1 MAATV
6 LTFMQKLFPDGNIP
20 SENDILDKIRKGNY
34 TVRDSLIYKLYQE
47 GVQFGAEDKFSD
59 PDAVKTLETKFGTG
73 TGGPKVF
80 SIATTLEKVDALD
93 KPYFEFFGVS
103 PADTETKTGTE
114 GIRKTH
120 QNLDNL
126 TALAYSEAGKEMPR
140 PPITTGYKKTGK
152 TKTAKTRAEIGRYP
166 PIKTIWESTTKAASK
181 MPKNI
186 STAYTF
192 HNTNPM
198 RIEDLLGFTVDP
210 EVSQRGTKGV
220 SRPLLQKLPT
230 GEFELTLPP
239 KPIGREKKYFNP
251 FILNELQ
258 TNMVKSLYEEA
269 MKEYQEKVAYLDKKG
284 NTIESYNAE
293 YKDKIKYPNGQ
304 IFGSISKKAYNDA
317 IVNNLGPILN
327 KYSSVVKGV
336 NGAEIVR
343 KIQADTLTKLFGKE
357 AAQLFLGHK
366 LASKDVIDK
375 HYRSQGLV
383 RDPLATEHASN
394 DVINMYTKKYTNTIG
409 QLLNVKDGFKILS
422 LSNANISN
430 NKINLDINPEKNQ
443 STGKIIE
450 KTKEEI
456 RLDQKE
462 REAQTKK
469 NIADLKKQTI
479 ETGLDAT
486 AKEKL
491 LLEQQENL
499 KQTKQQILEQTP
511 AKVDDAK
518 VDSKMRE
525 KLDNIEK
532 AGGSWKDL
540 FKKGGG
546 QEFRAD
552 NLGDAKIT
560 SYGATLEANV
570 PNFLDY
576 ITDKDTLKA
585 GAKIAM
591 MLATR
596 GAGRF
601 ATNLLVGNP
610 VKQVADREFIDITGE
625 FGKTIEEGRLRKE
638 QEALGDVET
647 SMSKVPEKDVVPETR
662 DEKVARELSELG
674 F

>member
-1 MAATV
+1 MVKEAPVTI
-6 LTFMQKLFPDGNIP
+6 LQFMEKLFPDGKIP

-47 GVQFGAEDKFSD
+47 GVQFGYGDKFTD
-59 PDAVKTLETKFGTG
+59 PDAVKVLETKFGTG
-73 TGGPKVF
+73 KGGPQVF
-80 SIATTLEKVDALD
+80 AMAKTLERADALN
-93 KPYFEFFGVS
+93 KPYFEFFSAS
-103 PADTETKTGTE
+103 PAESEAKTKTE

-120 QNLDNL
+120 QQLDNI
-126 TALAYSEAGKEMPR
+126 TAIAYAEAGIKDGMPR
-140 PPITTGYKKTGK
+140 PPITTGYKKKAK
-152 TKTAKTRAEIGRYP
+152 TKTPKTRAETGRYP
-166 PIKTIWESTTKAASK
+166 PIKIIWESTTKAASK

-239 KPIGREKKYFNP
+239 NPIGREKKYFNP

-258 TNMVKSLYEEA
+258 VNMIESLYEDA

-284 NTIESYNAE
+284 NTIQSYNAE

-343 KIQADTLTKLFGKE
+343 KVQADTLTKLFGKE

-383 RDPLATEHASN
+383 RDPLATKHAAD

-430 NKINLDINPEKNQ
+430 NKITLDINPEKNQ
-443 STGKIIE
+443 STGKIIK
-450 KTKEEI
+450 KTEEQLK
-456 RLDQKE
+456 LDQKE
-462 REAQTKK
+462 IEQQTKK
-469 NIADLKKQTI
+469 NIAQLEKETI

-486 AKEKL
+486 EKEKL
-491 LLEQQENL
+491 LLEKQEDL
-499 KQTKQQILEQTP
+499 KKTKQQILEQTP

-546 QEFRAD
+546 
-552 NLGDAKIT
+552 K
-560 SYGATLEANV
+560 
-570 PNFLDY
+570 
-576 ITDKDTLKA
+576 
-585 GAKIAM
+585 
-591 MLATR
+591 
-596 GAGRF
+596 
-601 ATNLLVGNP
+601 
-610 VKQVADREFIDITGE
+610 
-625 FGKTIEEGRLRKE
+625 
-638 QEALGDVET
+638 
-647 SMSKVPEKDVVPETR
+647 
-662 DEKVARELSELG
+662 LSAPK
-674 F
+674 